1 MRAPVIS
8 RFVRNAAVTTAAAVA
23 VGVGLPVLTGG
34 TAAWACGDE
43 PAPAAT
49 ATATAPQVSHGGS
62 SAFLPAPT
70 GVTAGGAPVEI
81 GMEQYNDT
89 GAAIP
94 ALAPSFALFASE
106 PVPGTNRLVNLQPEN
121 VKVEVKFHGQ
131 WKRLSLRHSC
141 DPTLVANTASLAEPV
156 AAGRAHRY
164 TFRLT
169 VLADVPAQIRTVDLF
184 SGQGSND
191 HITLA
196 VKHPAPTAPATTTP
210 TRTKP
215 ATTAP
220 ARTAPTRAASAT
232 TAAAP
237 VRAALPAAATTAP
250 ATARATTVPTTA
262 PAAPATELAQ
272 TGPSS
277 ATAFLFASGGVLLVL
292 GGGVLL
298 SVKRLARR

>member
-1 MRAPVIS
+1 MRTPVIS
-8 RFVRNAAVTTAAAVA
+8 RFVRNAAVITAAAVA

-43 PAPAAT
+43 PAPS

-62 SAFLPAPT
+62 SAFLPAPA

-106 PVPGTNRLVNLQPEN
+106 PVPGTDRLVNLQPEN
-121 VKVEVKFHGQ
+121 VKVEVKFHGR

-169 VLADVPAQIRTVDLF
+169 VLAGTPAQIRTLDLF

-191 HITLA
+191 RITLA
-196 VKHPAPTAPATTTP
+196 VKHPAPTTPTATP

-220 ARTAPTRAASAT
+220 APTRAASAT

-250 ATARATTVPTTA
+250 TTARATTA

-277 ATAFLFASGGVLLVL
+277 ATAFLFASGGVLLAL

-298 SVKRLARR
+298 AVKRLARR